1 MGTDKPNRCRAHQPE
16 LPMPIVPPPA
26 SSQPTPDSHPHE
38 WRLDEPGLLI
48 EPPFV
53 WMTVGCRLAGG
64 RRRHDR
70 QRQFGLV
77 GPASVWF
84 VGSHGYSMARGC
96 ITGS

>member
-1 MGTDKPNRCRAHQPE
+1 VLNCHRLLIGRGMGGEQGPGGRYPSA
-16 LPMPIVPPPA
+16 A
-26 SSQPTPDSHPHE
+26 
-38 WRLDEPGLLI
+38 DEPGLLI

-64 RRRHDR
+64 RPRHDR

-77 GPASVWF
+77 FPASVWF

>member
-1 MGTDKPNRCRAHQPE
+1 MLNCHRLLIGRGMGGEQGPGGRYPSA
-16 LPMPIVPPPA
+16 A
-26 SSQPTPDSHPHE
+26 
-38 WRLDEPGLLI
+38 DEPGLLI

-64 RRRHDR
+64 RRRHDW

-77 GPASVWF
+77 CPASVWF
-84 VGSHGYSMARGC
+84 VGSHGYSMASGC

>member
-1 MGTDKPNRCRAHQPE
+1 MLNCHRLLIGRGMGGEQGPGGRYPSA
-16 LPMPIVPPPA
+16 A
-26 SSQPTPDSHPHE
+26 
-38 WRLDEPGLLI
+38 DEPGLLI

-77 GPASVWF
+77 CPASVWF
-84 VGSHGYSMARGC
+84 VGSHGYSIARGC

>member
-1 MGTDKPNRCRAHQPE
+1 MLNCHRLLIGRGMGGEQSPGGRYPSA
-16 LPMPIVPPPA
+16 A
-26 SSQPTPDSHPHE
+26 
-38 WRLDEPGLLI
+38 DEPGLLI

-77 GPASVWF
+77 CPASVWF